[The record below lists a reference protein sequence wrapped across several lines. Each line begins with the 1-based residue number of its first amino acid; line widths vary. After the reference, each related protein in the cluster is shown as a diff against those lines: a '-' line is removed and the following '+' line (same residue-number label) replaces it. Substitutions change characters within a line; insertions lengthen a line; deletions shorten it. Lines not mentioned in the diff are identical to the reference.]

1 MTPLLSIIIPVYNVE
16 KYLSRCLQSIVEQ
29 TFKEFEVILINDGS
43 KDNSK
48 EICEEFC
55 LHDSRFKLI
64 NQENKGAGCARNKGI
79 KNAIGKYLCFIDADD
94 WIEPHYLETIINA
107 SEDFDIVFWGYTIE
121 TPTKKEEHTL
131 SPCTCWQADDCI
143 KSIYDL
149 KKKYEY
155 GFTVTCLLKTNF
167 IQQFNILFPTNIQLH
182 EDIVFINN
190 YCSHIKTLRI
200 IDLTG
205 YHYMK
210 YSDTS
215 LSRRF
220 IPYEEAYN
228 IASEVFHSSIHWHKY
243 KPLYDFELTNYM
255 NWLTLSVVNMY
266 QAQNQ
271 YPNFHTRIQQIK
283 RILQKIYE
291 YHYDLSNLSNNRKY
305 IFQLQNAYLI
315 DICYRLIKLLKH

>member
-1 MTPLLSIIIPVYNVE
+1 MPPLLSIVIPVYNVDRYIA
-16 KYLSRCLQSIVEQ
+16 KCLRSIAQQ
-29 TFKEFEVILINDGS
+29 TFKDFEVILINDGS

-48 EICEEFC
+48 KICEEFC

-210 YSDTS
+210 YSDSS

-255 NWLTLSVVNMY
+255 NWLTLSVANMY

-271 YPNFHTRIQQIK
+271 YPDFQARIQQIK
-283 RILQKIYE
+283 RVLQKIYE
-291 YHYDLSNLSNNRKY
+291 CHYNLSNLPTKRKY
-305 IFQLQNAYLI
+305 IFQLQNTYLI
-315 DICYRLIKLLKH
+315 DICYRFIKLLKH

>member
-55 LHDSRFKLI
+55 LHDFRFKLI

-79 KNAIGKYLCFIDADD
+79 NNAIGKYLCFIDADD

-107 SEDFDIVFWGYTIE
+107 SEDFDIIFWGYTIE

-131 SPCTCWQADDCI
+131 SPCTCRQADDCI

-155 GFTVTCLLKTNF
+155 GFTVTCLLKNDF

-190 YCSHIKTLRI
+190 YCSYIKSLRI

-210 YSDTS
+210 YSDSS

-255 NWLTLSVVNMY
+255 NWLTLSVANMY

-271 YPNFHTRIQQIK
+271 YPDFQARIQQIK
-283 RILQKIYE
+283 RVLQKIYE
-291 YHYDLSNLSNNRKY
+291 CHYDLSNLPTKRKY
-305 IFQLQNAYLI
+305 IFQLQNTYLI
-315 DICYRLIKLLKH
+315 DICYRFIKLLKH